1 MRARRLTPDEVARTD
16 PSLLVGAV
24 LIASASVPGRRLAKG
39 TRLDAATAHAI
50 ASAAGSGQLSGDL
63 RVVWPDADDMHE
75 DEAAERLALAV
86 GGAGVD
92 QRPPHQ
98 SLLQLVSKWNG
109 VLHVRHAALAALNQI
124 ESLEV
129 FTLFDGQCVEEGD
142 VVAAVKVVPHVLPAE
157 TVRRGVRLAREE
169 GPLVEVRPYQPLHV
183 AAIVC
188 EPLSTAARERFE
200 LVADAKLTALGA
212 SFAGVIDAWD
222 ADPAVATE
230 RIGLTL
236 RALADEERHHV
247 VLVAGVSAGDPL
259 SPFGEAL
266 SALGGRFVRLGLP
279 AHPGSMLWL
288 AELGHVR
295 IPRIARMRHV
305 LDGDRRGPGA
315 PPPRYRRDARRRKP
329 GRACAWRYPEPRH
342 ALPDA
347 GIRAGHGDA
356 GSGQRRT
363 FDGRAGGL
371 MLFTSPRGARIFPYP
386 SPRRIAAVTLQTLSD
401 YQRLIA
407 RNEPIGRAV
416 VTQVWGS
423 APRRAGAVML
433 ATPSGAILGSVSG
446 GCVENAV
453 AQEIAE
459 AATRGTA
466 RLVTYGVA
474 DETAWEVGLSCG
486 GTISVLIEPA
496 VRPPCSRRRGVR
508 AAWWSPPSSRH
519 PGSSAP
525 PISCVMMTAASR
537 SCHPWVR
544 RAMSPAR
551 PNWSSTR
558 CCPRWKL
565 LRSMHWPAGRAAPRR
580 SPLPEGG
587 KLLVLLEVFPRQPR
601 LVIFGGVHIA
611 QALTLL
617 GRALGYRTYVADGRA
632 AWLTR
637 ERFPDADELVLG
649 WPEEAFER
657 IGLDARTYVVLLSH
671 DPKFDE
677 PATEIALRSPVP
689 YIGTIGSRKTQ
700 EKRRARLR
708 DAGFTEVRPGAP
720 ARTRRDSTLAA
731 GSPWKPHSPSS
742 PRSRRSGTARR
753 AARSPPR
760 EGRLTTRPAR
770 HCGLGVP
777 APAYPHGA

>member
-259 SPFGEAL
+259 SPFGDAL

-288 AELGHVR
+288 AELEHVR
-295 IPRIARMRHV
+295 ILGLPGCGMFSMATAADLV
-305 LDGDRRGPGA
+305 LP
-315 PPPRYRRDARRRKP
+315 
-329 GRACAWRYPEPRH
+329 
-342 ALPDA
+342 
-347 GIRAGHGDA
+347 
-356 GSGQRRT
+356 
-363 FDGRAGGL
+363 
-371 MLFTSPRGARIFPYP
+371 
-386 SPRRIAAVTLQTLSD
+386 
-401 YQRLIA
+401 
-407 RNEPIGRAV
+407 
-416 VTQVWGS
+416 
-423 APRRAGAVML
+423 
-433 ATPSGAILGSVSG
+433 
-446 GCVENAV
+446 
-453 AQEIAE
+453 
-459 AATRGTA
+459 
-466 RLVTYGVA
+466 RLVTG
-474 DETAWEVGLSCG
+474 ETLD
-486 GTISVLIEPA
+486 
-496 VRPPCSRRRGVR
+496 
-508 AAWWSPPSSRH
+508 
-519 PGSSAP
+519 
-525 PISCVMMTAASR
+525 AASLAELAHGGILSR
-537 SCHPWVR
+537 DMRFRMPGY
-544 RAMSPAR
+544 AR
-551 PNWSSTR
+551 DMETPDQASAGPST
-558 CCPRWKL
+558 
-565 LRSMHWPAGRAAPRR
+565 
-580 SPLPEGG
+580 
-587 KLLVLLEVFPRQPR
+587 
-601 LVIFGGVHIA
+601 
-611 QALTLL
+611 
-617 GRALGYRTYVADGRA
+617 
-632 AWLTR
+632 
-637 ERFPDADELVLG
+637 
-649 WPEEAFER
+649 
-657 IGLDARTYVVLLSH
+657 
-671 DPKFDE
+671 DE
-677 PATEIALRSPVP
+677 PV
-689 YIGTIGSRKTQ
+689 G
-700 EKRRARLR
+700 
-708 DAGFTEVRPGAP
+708 
-720 ARTRRDSTLAA
+720 
-731 GSPWKPHSPSS
+731 
-742 PRSRRSGTARR
+742 
-753 AARSPPR
+753 
-760 EGRLTTRPAR
+760 
-770 HCGLGVP
+770 
-777 APAYPHGA
+777 